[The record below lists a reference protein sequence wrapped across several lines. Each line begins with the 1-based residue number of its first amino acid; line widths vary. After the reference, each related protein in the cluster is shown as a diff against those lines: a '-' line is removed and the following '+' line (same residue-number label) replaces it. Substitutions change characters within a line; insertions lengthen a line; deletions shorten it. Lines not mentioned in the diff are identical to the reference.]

1 MSTGRRRTARIY
13 DAGNALDASS
23 TYVCAARGPGVT
35 LPLAMQSEYT
45 RAEAKSWAREKFH
58 GSCNVIIPSY
68 TSDLRAL
75 NEAAIRHDVRRNIE
89 LGFWGALLV
98 SEAGTTVDE
107 MRSFMEIA
115 RDEAA
120 GRHRLLLQGV
130 FDTAEDIITM
140 ANYARSIGIDGM
152 LLGHPNSFYPTSAQ
166 QVEDYTVAICEATDL
181 AVVLFVVEH
190 SNLRRLDVRGFPAD
204 VLERLTKVDTIVA
217 VKYEVGRQ
225 QTTNTY
231 ETFRRLENADVLL
244 SDPMEFNAPMW
255 VDLFGMQWMGTSN
268 YEYYGSYVPRL
279 LGLLH
284 AGETRQAMGEYWR
297 IEPARMARSATMSSG
312 GANFVH
318 RYLWK
323 FQAWLNG
330 YNGGPIRQPAMKLA
344 ESQMRISA
352 EGLRKAGIAPADEPF
367 AEFFSGRNPA

>member
-1 MSTGRRRTARIY
+1 M
-13 DAGNALDASS
+13 
-23 TYVCAARGPGVT
+23 
-35 LPLAMQSEYT
+35 
-45 RAEAKSWAREKFH
+45 
-58 GSCNVIIPSY
+58 
-68 TSDLRAL
+68 
-75 NEAAIRHDVRRNIE
+75 E

-98 SEAGTTVDE
+98 SEAGTTTEEMLRFIEIAVDE
-107 MRSFMEIA
+107 ADGE
-115 RDEAA
+115 
-120 GRHRLLLQGV
+120 HRFLLQGV
-130 FDTAEDIITM
+130 FDSPAEIITM
-140 ANYARSIGIDGM
+140 ANDAAALGVDAM

-166 QVEDYTVAICEATDL
+166 QVEDYTVEICEATDL
-181 AVVLFVVEH
+181 AVVLFIVEH

-279 LGLLH
+279 LELLH
-284 AGETRQAMGEYWR
+284 GGDTQRAMEEYWR
-297 IEPARMARSATMSSG
+297 IQPARNARAATMSSG
-312 GANFVH
+312 GANLVH

-323 FQAWLNG
+323 FQSWLNG
-330 YNGGPIRQPAMKLA
+330 YNGGPIRQPAMKLS
-344 ESQMRISA
+344 ESQMRTSA
-352 EGLRKAGIAPADEPF
+352 EGLRKAQIAFSDEPF
-367 AEFFSGRNPA
+367 AEFFTGRNPA

>member
-1 MSTGRRRTARIY
+1 MH
-13 DAGNALDASS
+13 
-23 TYVCAARGPGVT
+23 
-35 LPLAMQSEYT
+35 SEYT
-45 RAEAKSWAREKFH
+45 RVEAKSWARENFH
-58 GSCNVIIPSY
+58 GACNVIIPSY
-68 TSDLRAL
+68 SSDLRAL

-98 SEAGTTVDE
+98 SEAGTTIDE

-120 GRHRLLLQGV
+120 GRQRLLLQGT
-130 FDTAEDIITM
+130 FDTAADIVAM
-140 ANYARSIGIDGM
+140 ANDARSIGIDGM

-166 QVEDYTVAICEATDL
+166 QVEDYTVEICEATDL

-279 LGLLH
+279 LELLR
-284 AGETRQAMGEYWR
+284 GGDTRQAMEEYWR
-297 IEPARMARSATMSSG
+297 IQPARYARSATSSG
-312 GANFVH
+312 GANLVH

-330 YNGGPIRQPAMKLA
+330 YNGGPVRQPAMKLS
-344 ESQMRISA
+344 ESQMRTSA
-352 EGLRKAGIAPADEPF
+352 EGLRKVGIVPADEPF
-367 AEFFSGRNPA
+367 AEFFSGRNPT